1 MKPTRGLKLLTGR
14 GIRHLIR
21 GDNRVLEKWNDD
33 DLLQGDKR
41 DRLGAKEARF
51 QSLLAQTLRENA
63 FDVVVE
69 SYLNKD
75 SKKKYFSSCDLYAW
89 DRRARKSYWIEIKRQ
104 DLTPQNNNGGKDL
117 MLQVFS
123 DMGKIL
129 AGKDKT
135 DIAVIWIGFFGSAKH
150 VKQSIGMPPLHFKFQ
165 IGSVSPGMLK
175 AIWRDYPSSSSSAKK
190 RTSKLLGSTGGSVPD
205 ALLDLAH
212 WIKTNGGVVEVRE
225 VEDRENHSEKEWVRY
240 GIFCGMLA

>member
-1 MKPTRGLKLLTGR
+1 MRPTRGLKLFTGR
-14 GIRHLIR
+14 HIRRLIC
-21 GDNRVLEKWNDD
+21 GDNRVLEEWNDD
-33 DLLQGDKR
+33 DSLKGDKR

-89 DRRARKSYWIEIKRQ
+89 DRRTSKSYWIEIKRQ

-117 MLQVFS
+117 VLQVFS

-150 VKQSIGMPPLHFKFQ
+150 VKQSLGRPPLRFKFQ
-165 IGSVSPGMLK
+165 IGSVTTGKLK
-175 AIWRDYPSSSSSAKK
+175 AIWRDSRSSSSSAKK
-190 RTSKLLGSTGGSVPD
+190 NTKRLLGGTGGSVSD

-212 WIKTNGGVVEVRE
+212 WIKANGGVVMVRE
-225 VEDRENHSEKEWVRY
+225 VEDRKNHNKQEWVRY